1 MNELTIS
8 MKVVKALAEH
18 VPEDCREI
26 LLKVAEKFA
35 RDAMALGLDKAL
47 AKWYGI
53 EDDIDVLIE
62 MESP

>member
-1 MNELTIS
+1 M
-8 MKVVKALAEH
+8 AEH

-62 MESP
+62 VESP